1 MDQVYAKI
9 KSRSSSVKYRKLL
22 STEENIYAPMEQ
34 LVESYYPYSAGVTL
48 NVGEWFKI
56 NEFSKKKYSIE
67 ITRVDYESVDFD
79 SLQKHEYEHVD
90 YLFTQAGKNLFFQN
104 IGKSKL
110 IKKKGII
117 YIGERY
123 SYHKNISV
131 LFINEIPDA
140 IYSTSEDALYF
151 QKIESISSIFNGISE
166 LYREATEHEVKDF
179 LQNNFIELSNDF
191 DSSKVKTANR
201 RRIAM
206 AMDTLSK
213 MQDLDKEKIFKYICD
228 YCPGIVTSDNK
239 FNVGTEENLKM
250 VLYGIEQ
257 RFYTTPIGGEKRLA
271 NSVVAL

>member
-34 LVESYYPYSAGVTL
+34 LVESYYPYSADATL

-79 SLQKHEYEHVD
+79 SLQKSEYDHVD

-117 YIGERY
+117 DIGERY

-140 IYSTSEDALYF
+140 IYSSSEDALYF

-179 LQNNFIELSNDF
+179 LQNEFIELSNDF

-206 AMDTLSK
+206 AMDALSK

-250 VLYGIEQ
+250 VLNGIEQ